1 MFFSPLKIKSL
12 NIKNRSV
19 MAPMCMYMADE
30 EGFAQDFHFVHYGA
44 RALGGLGIVIQEAT
58 AISKEGRIS
67 LNDLGIWDDAHIE
80 GLKKI
85 ARTIKKC
92 GSVAGIQVNH
102 AGRKS
107 KTNQPMGPSAIP
119 FYDYPKPKE
128 MTLEDIKE
136 TIQHFREAARR
147 AHLAGYDFLE
157 IHGAHGYLIFEFLS
171 PLSNA
176 RSDRYKDGVV
186 FLEEVIQAINEE
198 WPKEK
203 VLALRISAHEYHEQG
218 VTPKMAADIINRVKH
233 LGLDIIDVSSGGNI
247 RANIEA
253 YPGYQVKFAEEI
265 KLSTKLPVI
274 AGGLITDLRLAEY
287 VLKQNQADMI
297 FFGRVLLREP
307 QFILNQ
313 AKDIGFDLEWPK
325 PYQRGR

>member
-1 MFFSPLKIKSL
+1 MFFTPLKIKTYK
-12 NIKNRSV
+12 IKNRSV

-30 EGFAQDFHFVHYGA
+30 EGFAQTFHNVHYGS

-80 GLKKI
+80 GLKNI
-85 ARTIKKC
+85 ASSIKNC
-92 GSVAGIQVNH
+92 GSIAGIQINH

-107 KTNQPMGPSAIP
+107 KTNHPMGPSAIP

-128 MTLEDIKE
+128 MTIEDIKE
-136 TIQHFREAARR
+136 TIQNFKNAARR
-147 AHLAGYDFLE
+147 AHMAGYDLLE

-171 PLSNA
+171 PLSNQ
-176 RSDRYKDGVV
+176 RDDHYKDGVI
-186 FLEEVIQAINEE
+186 FLEEVIRAIQEE

-203 VLALRISAHEYHEQG
+203 ILALRISAHEYHENG
-218 VTPKMAADIINRVKH
+218 VTSKMAANIINRVKH
-233 LGLDIIDVSSGGNI
+233 LGLDIIDVSSGGNV
-247 RANIEA
+247 RVNIEP

-265 KLSTKLPVI
+265 KKSTQLLVI
-274 AGGLITDLRLAEY
+274 AGGLITDLKLAEY
-287 VLKQNQADMI
+287 VLKQDQADMI

-307 QFILNQ
+307 QFILNH
-313 AKDIGFDLEWPK
+313 AKEIGYDLEWPK
-325 PYQRGR
+325 AYQRGR